1 MFFAGSKKLKISLI
15 LLTFAGFV
23 FSLSCAFSHRS
34 EASTHASISESIATF
49 VHSNEACCGTSIST
63 SGHLLKEN
71 FLALSKNQARNWYDL
86 LAMGLILVSA
96 IFGRRFFEHIE
107 QRLAYVV
114 RLYYMTRQYLE
125 FFAFH
130 YLRLAFSRGILSP
143 KKYHLVFSR

>member
-23 FSLSCAFSHRS
+23 FSLSCAFSHHS

-63 SGHLLKEN
+63 SDHLLKEN

-86 LAMGLILVSA
+86 LAMGLILASA
-96 IFGRRFFEHIE
+96 ILGRRLFGEIE
-107 QRLAYVV
+107 QRLSYFI
-114 RLYYMTRQYLE
+114 RLYTWQHQEIL
-125 FFAFH
+125 AFH
-130 YLRLAFSRGILSP
+130 YLRLNFSRGILNP